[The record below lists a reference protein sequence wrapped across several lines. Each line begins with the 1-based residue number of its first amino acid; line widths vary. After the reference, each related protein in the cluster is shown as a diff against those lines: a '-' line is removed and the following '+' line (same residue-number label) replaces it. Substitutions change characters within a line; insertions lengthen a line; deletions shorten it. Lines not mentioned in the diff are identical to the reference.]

1 MGILEMPIRIC
12 YNASRQNDES
22 VQDGTT
28 KNPGGCDSGVF
39 LFLIL
44 AMERLISI
52 GWLPTIYLHPAIC
65 KYNRR
70 LYLPQ

>member
-39 LFLIL
+39 LF
-44 AMERLISI
+44 RF
-52 GWLPTIYLHPAIC
+52 G
-65 KYNRR
+65 
-70 LYLPQ
+70 